1 MSAKKQANKVL
12 DEIID
17 EIIAIREAMNY
28 GANIDYEDIQEFDF
42 MALRLSNIQR
52 KMYKLVQHEIES
64 NKKNSVKGDVYLAK
78 ITRVEPSLQAAL
90 EYALA
95 MSLLSLCLLGRS
107 AQQVYILIRRA
118 MPVDLLL
125 L

>member
-12 DEIID
+12 DEITD

-28 GANIDYEDIQEFDF
+28 GANVDYEDIQEFDF

-64 NKKNSVKGDVYLAK
+64 NKK
-78 ITRVEPSLQAAL
+78 
-90 EYALA
+90 
-95 MSLLSLCLLGRS
+95 
-107 AQQVYILIRRA
+107 
-118 MPVDLLL
+118 
-125 L
+125 

>member
-12 DEIID
+12 DEITD

-52 KMYKLVQHEIES
+52 KMYKLIQHEIGS
-64 NKKNSVKGDVYLAK
+64 NKK
-78 ITRVEPSLQAAL
+78 
-90 EYALA
+90 
-95 MSLLSLCLLGRS
+95 
-107 AQQVYILIRRA
+107 
-118 MPVDLLL
+118 
-125 L
+125 

>member
-12 DEIID
+12 NEITD

-64 NKKNSVKGDVYLAK
+64 NK
-78 ITRVEPSLQAAL
+78 E
-90 EYALA
+90 
-95 MSLLSLCLLGRS
+95 
-107 AQQVYILIRRA
+107 
-118 MPVDLLL
+118 
-125 L
+125 

>member
-12 DEIID
+12 DEITD

-52 KMYKLVQHEIES
+52 KMYKLVREEIEC
-64 NKKNSVKGDVYLAK
+64 NKK
-78 ITRVEPSLQAAL
+78 
-90 EYALA
+90 
-95 MSLLSLCLLGRS
+95 
-107 AQQVYILIRRA
+107 
-118 MPVDLLL
+118 
-125 L
+125 

>member
-12 DEIID
+12 DEITD

-52 KMYKLVQHEIES
+52 KMYKLVQDEIEC
-64 NKKNSVKGDVYLAK
+64 NKK
-78 ITRVEPSLQAAL
+78 
-90 EYALA
+90 
-95 MSLLSLCLLGRS
+95 
-107 AQQVYILIRRA
+107 
-118 MPVDLLL
+118 
-125 L
+125 

>member
-64 NKKNSVKGDVYLAK
+64 NK
-78 ITRVEPSLQAAL
+78 Q
-90 EYALA
+90 
-95 MSLLSLCLLGRS
+95 
-107 AQQVYILIRRA
+107 
-118 MPVDLLL
+118 
-125 L
+125 

>member
-52 KMYKLVQHEIES
+52 KMYKLVQHEIDS
-64 NKKNSVKGDVYLAK
+64 NKK
-78 ITRVEPSLQAAL
+78 
-90 EYALA
+90 
-95 MSLLSLCLLGRS
+95 
-107 AQQVYILIRRA
+107 
-118 MPVDLLL
+118 
-125 L
+125 

>member
-12 DEIID
+12 DEITD

-52 KMYKLVQHEIES
+52 KMYKLVKHEIES
-64 NKKNSVKGDVYLAK
+64 NKK
-78 ITRVEPSLQAAL
+78 
-90 EYALA
+90 
-95 MSLLSLCLLGRS
+95 
-107 AQQVYILIRRA
+107 
-118 MPVDLLL
+118 
-125 L
+125 

>member
-12 DEIID
+12 DEITD

-52 KMYKLVQHEIES
+52 KMYKLVRDEIEG
-64 NKKNSVKGDVYLAK
+64 NKK
-78 ITRVEPSLQAAL
+78 
-90 EYALA
+90 
-95 MSLLSLCLLGRS
+95 
-107 AQQVYILIRRA
+107 
-118 MPVDLLL
+118 
-125 L
+125 

>member
-12 DEIID
+12 DEITD

-52 KMYKLVQHEIES
+52 KMCKLVQNEIEG
-64 NKKNSVKGDVYLAK
+64 NKK
-78 ITRVEPSLQAAL
+78 
-90 EYALA
+90 
-95 MSLLSLCLLGRS
+95 
-107 AQQVYILIRRA
+107 
-118 MPVDLLL
+118 
-125 L
+125 

>member
-12 DEIID
+12 DEITD

-52 KMYKLVQHEIES
+52 KLYNLVRDEIEG
-64 NKKNSVKGDVYLAK
+64 NKK
-78 ITRVEPSLQAAL
+78 
-90 EYALA
+90 
-95 MSLLSLCLLGRS
+95 
-107 AQQVYILIRRA
+107 
-118 MPVDLLL
+118 
-125 L
+125 

>member
-28 GANIDYEDIQEFDF
+28 GANIDYDDIQEFDF

-64 NKKNSVKGDVYLAK
+64 NKK
-78 ITRVEPSLQAAL
+78 
-90 EYALA
+90 
-95 MSLLSLCLLGRS
+95 
-107 AQQVYILIRRA
+107 
-118 MPVDLLL
+118 
-125 L
+125 

>member
-12 DEIID
+12 NEITD
-17 EIIAIREAMNY
+17 EIIAIREAMNC

-64 NKKNSVKGDVYLAK
+64 NK
-78 ITRVEPSLQAAL
+78 E
-90 EYALA
+90 
-95 MSLLSLCLLGRS
+95 
-107 AQQVYILIRRA
+107 
-118 MPVDLLL
+118 
-125 L
+125 

>member
-12 DEIID
+12 DEITD
-17 EIIAIREAMNY
+17 EIVAIREAMNY

-64 NKKNSVKGDVYLAK
+64 NKK
-78 ITRVEPSLQAAL
+78 
-90 EYALA
+90 
-95 MSLLSLCLLGRS
+95 
-107 AQQVYILIRRA
+107 
-118 MPVDLLL
+118 
-125 L
+125 